1 MTVYIPIKLPSLANM
16 RLHWRAMDRLKRSQ
30 KDAVFIALNSTTEQ
44 APMFP
49 VVVTIKR
56 LGKRRMDSD
65 NNVISAKYIRDSI
78 AKWLGIDDGREDLYE
93 WRYEQAI
100 DTQYGVEI
108 RIEAR
113 EAL

>member
-30 KDAVFIALNSTTEQ
+30 KDAVLLALNCNRETVPIPPLT
-44 APMFP
+44 
-49 VVVTIKR
+49 VTIKR
-56 LGKRRMDSD
+56 MGKRKLDSD
-65 NNVISAKYIRDSI
+65 NAIISAKYVRDSV
-78 AKWLGIDDGREDLYE
+78 AKWYDIDDGSDLYE

-113 EAL
+113 EA